1 MPWPWKAGLLNS
13 KRLSESPGLDD
24 RLVDRA
30 SALST
35 ATIHEVGGRRG
46 ALPANIRALD
56 KGMHCA
62 GRALPV
68 RCPRGDNLWI
78 HYALDAAEP
87 GDVLV
92 VDAGVGGEF
101 GYWGEIMASMA
112 IARKL
117 AGVVIF
123 GGVRDSSR
131 LIELGLPTFSSC
143 VSILG
148 TGKDTTLDGA
158 VGEPVRIGEI
168 VVRRGDLVIGDA
180 DGVASFPAAQAAE
193 LISASEERDAKEA
206 KVIEQLKQGA
216 STLDVYNFN

>member
-1 MPWPWKAGLLNS
+1 MISKLPSNS
-13 KRLSESPGLDD
+13 VELDD

-35 ATIHEVGGRRG
+35 ATIHEASGRRG

-56 KGMHCA
+56 KGMHFA

-92 VDAGVGGEF
+92 VDASDGGEF
-101 GYWGEIMASMA
+101 AYWGEIMATMA
-112 IARKL
+112 IARKV
-117 AGVVIF
+117 AGFVIT
-123 GGVRDSSR
+123 GGVRDSLR

-148 TGKDTTLDGA
+148 TGKDATLDGA
-158 VGEPVRIGEI
+158 VGEPVRIGE
-168 VVRRGDLVIGDA
+168 VVIRRGDLVIGDA

-193 LISASEERDAKEA
+193 LIAASEARDAKELHI
-206 KVIEQLKQGA
+206 IEKIKQGA
-216 STLDVYNFN
+216 STLEVYNFD